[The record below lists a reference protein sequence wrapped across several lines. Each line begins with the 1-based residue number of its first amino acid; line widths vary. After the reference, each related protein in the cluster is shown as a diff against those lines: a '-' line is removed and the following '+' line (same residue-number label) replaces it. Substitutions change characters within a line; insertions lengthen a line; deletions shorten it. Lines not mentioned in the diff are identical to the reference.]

1 MSIGKFHD
9 VMSIGFRCMEIESD
23 TSASCHGGLAM
34 GRLIKFVYR
43 FPRTVV
49 YANLSFVGLP
59 PE

>member
-1 MSIGKFHD
+1 
-9 VMSIGFRCMEIESD
+9 MEIESD